1 MAGPE
6 FFLNI
11 DGKFLFICWRE
22 PTGCKNSENL
32 KLLKTIKFHNQLQ
45 TKISEPNFGTLPQ
58 NTDPNL
64 QQQPTHIQTLSE
76 DSAAKIISLGKTCFL
91 LGCGYC
97 FLLRVT
103 DSVVNEKEV
112 VYDAYRLYYV
122 SCLSFYL
129 YPTYT
134 KNPKMD
140 AGRDFPPIVR
150 GRTLVLPPPVP
161 DVNLRLILGKIR
173 MHTAIGVFRSVST
186 VGGGIS
192 LNNNCRFPSWH

>member
-1 MAGPE
+1 VRQILTEKEICFSPLITAGSVRH
-6 FFLNI
+6 FQKKIHSDFISCGNLWR
-11 DGKFLFICWRE
+11 DQGKFLFICWRE
-22 PTGCKNSENL
+22 PTGFKNSKNL

-45 TKISEPNFGTLPQ
+45 TKIPEPNFGTLPQ

-103 DSVVNEKEV
+103 DSVVNKNVV
-112 VYDAYRLYYV
+112 VYDAYRLYYA

-129 YPTYT
+129 YRTYT

-140 AGRDFPPIVR
+140 VGRDFPPIVR
-150 GRTLVLPPPVP
+150 GRTLVLPPQYQ
-161 DVNLRLILGKIR
+161 
-173 MHTAIGVFRSVST
+173 M
-186 VGGGIS
+186 
-192 LNNNCRFPSWH
+192 

>member
-1 MAGPE
+1 
-6 FFLNI
+6 
-11 DGKFLFICWRE
+11 
-22 PTGCKNSENL
+22 
-32 KLLKTIKFHNQLQ
+32 
-45 TKISEPNFGTLPQ
+45 
-58 NTDPNL
+58 
-64 QQQPTHIQTLSE
+64 
-76 DSAAKIISLGKTCFL
+76 
-91 LGCGYC
+91 
-97 FLLRVT
+97 
-103 DSVVNEKEV
+103 VVNEKEV